1 MAWTTEAI
9 LALLRTVLPHA
20 PERFVL
26 EHDGL
31 RLVIGEGTTSDPAPG
46 TVMPTTVMS
55 AVPTSAQ
62 AAAAPTGLGPDR
74 TIPEGGVVVN
84 APTVG
89 HFYQRPDPGSPP
101 FIVAGSVVE
110 VGTTLGLIEVMKMFN
125 AVPAPIAGR
134 VHALLIEDGAFVE
147 HGQPLLVIVPGEGE
161 ATRAGH

>member
-46 TVMPTTVMS
+46 TVMPTAVMS

-62 AAAAPTGLGPDR
+62 AAAAQRGWGRTGRSLRGVSSSTPRRSATSTSGP
-74 TIPEGGVVVN
+74 IP
-84 APTVG
+84 A
-89 HFYQRPDPGSPP
+89 HHLS
-101 FIVAGSVVE
+101 SS
-110 VGTTLGLIEVMKMFN
+110 
-125 AVPAPIAGR
+125 PAPSSR
-134 VHALLIEDGAFVE
+134 
-147 HGQPLLVIVPGEGE
+147 
-161 ATRAGH
+161 